1 MVRGANMNPGTPQYK
16 NCWKWGHI
24 AGVCCIQGSKRTKCN
39 GPHFTNNHHDFAWCC
54 KANNKLNPPRLE
66 TKKGEPC
73 PHSFKCINYKGS
85 YVADSIECP
94 FWKHHFNE
102 EWHSKEYAKLW
113 EARRTSICLS
123 VNKTAI

>member
-1 MVRGANMNPGTPQYK
+1 MNPGTSQCK
-16 NCWKWGHI
+16 NCWKWEYM
-24 AGVCCIQGSKRTKCN
+24 AGVCCIQGSKCAKCN
-39 GPHFTNNHHDFAWCC
+39 GPHFTDNHHDFAWCC
-54 KANNKLNPPRLE
+54 KANNKLNPSRLE